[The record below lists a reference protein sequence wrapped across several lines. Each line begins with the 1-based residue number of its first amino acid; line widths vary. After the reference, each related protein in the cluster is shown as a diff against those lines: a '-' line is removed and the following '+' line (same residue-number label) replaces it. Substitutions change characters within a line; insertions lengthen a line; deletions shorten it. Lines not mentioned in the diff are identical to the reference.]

1 MEIKKQAKKMRDA
14 LQQLIYKIINP
25 LIHGMIKIGITP
37 NVVTTIGFL
46 GNLAGA
52 CILIYAGA
60 HPEQEPFTCIGWAG
74 GIILL
79 SSLFDMMDGQVARI
93 GNMASTFGLCARP
106 LQRTGHIG
114 WYYFLSVRTSATGRC
129 SDYICCSYRL
139 IDGQLC
145 TSSCRRSGTGMQN
158 RIHAASGTC
167 STDLHRTTGLWN
179 HSAYSI
185 RFVF

>member
-93 GNMASTFGLCARP
+93 GNMASTF
-106 LQRTGHIG
+106 
-114 WYYFLSVRTSATGRC
+114 
-129 SDYICCSYRL
+129 
-139 IDGQLC
+139 
-145 TSSCRRSGTGMQN
+145 
-158 RIHAASGTC
+158 
-167 STDLHRTTGLWN
+167 
-179 HSAYSI
+179 
-185 RFVF
+185 